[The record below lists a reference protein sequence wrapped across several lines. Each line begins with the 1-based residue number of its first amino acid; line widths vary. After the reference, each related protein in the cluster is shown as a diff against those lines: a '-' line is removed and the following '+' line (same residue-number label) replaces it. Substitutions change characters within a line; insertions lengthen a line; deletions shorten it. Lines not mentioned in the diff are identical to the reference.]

1 MQRGAGELG
10 CMKGARRVSGE
21 VGEVG
26 VHGVVEYH
34 NKDDAVAP
42 KINKSE
48 LEKTQK
54 KKH

>member
-1 MQRGAGELG
+1 MQRGAGKLG

-21 VGEVG
+21 VG
-26 VHGVVEYH
+26 

-48 LEKTQK
+48 LEKTRNK
-54 KKH
+54 